1 MTILVT
7 GATGNVGSEVLQ
19 RLRGGGDDVLAARR
33 PTPSDGAKP
42 SDARAGSG
50 IVDFDFL
57 DPSTF
62 DAAFERVTTLFL
74 VRPPALS
81 NVRRDL
87 VPALEAARRSGVQHV
102 VFLSLQGADKTSI
115 VPHAKVEKWLAAS
128 GMRHTFLR
136 PSFFMQ
142 NLSTTH
148 RSDIRDRDEIMVP
161 AGKGA
166 TAFIDV
172 LDIADAAVAVLR
184 QPDRYRDAALT
195 ITGSEALT
203 YDEVASILS
212 RELGR
217 TIRYAR
223 PGILRYAVHARRELG
238 MPLALVL
245 VSAAIYTTARLGLAD
260 SLTTELTSITG
271 REPRTFEQFA
281 HRERA
286 VWATPPSARAQ

>member
-7 GATGNVGSEVLQ
+7 GATGNVGSEVLA
-19 RLRGGGDDVLAARR
+19 RLFESGDDVIAARR
-33 PTPSDGAKP
+33 PAPSDGADP
-42 SDARAGSG
+42 SDSRARV
-50 IVDFDFL
+50 VDFDFL

-62 DAAFERVTTLFL
+62 DGAFAGITTVFL

-81 NVRRDL
+81 NVQRDI
-87 VPALEAARRSGVQHV
+87 VPALEAARRNGVQHV
-102 VFLSLQGADKTSI
+102 VFLSLQGADKSSI

-128 GMRHTFLR
+128 GMRFTFLR

-161 AGKGA
+161 AGGGA

-172 LDIADAAVAVLR
+172 LDIADAAVVVLR
-184 QPDRYRDAALT
+184 EPDRYIDAALT

-203 YDEVASILS
+203 YDEVAGILS

-217 TIRYAR
+217 PIRYAR
-223 PGILRYAVHARRELG
+223 PGALRYAVHAHRQLG
-238 MPLALVL
+238 MPLAMVL
-245 VSAAIYTTARLGLAD
+245 VTAAIYTTARLGLAA

-271 REPRTFEQFA
+271 RRPRTFEQFA

-286 VWATPPSARAQ
+286 VWTATPEAH